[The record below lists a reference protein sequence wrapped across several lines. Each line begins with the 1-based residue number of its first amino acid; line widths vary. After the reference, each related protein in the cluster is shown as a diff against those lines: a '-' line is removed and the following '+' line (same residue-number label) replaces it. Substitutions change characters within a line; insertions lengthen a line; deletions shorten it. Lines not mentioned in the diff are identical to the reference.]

1 MGGRDLGLKALDHPL
16 FADENVH
23 PEVVAD
29 QRRRGRDVTTA
40 LEVGLAGRPDEE
52 LIEYASREGRVV
64 LTHDRDFASL
74 WWKQSPVGIV
84 YLRPGHIRAAM
95 VIELLAAVD
104 AHPRDLSPPF
114 LMTAERRKDR
124 LRVACRT
131 AADRMLADRRRGPS
145 EE

>member
-29 QRRRGRDVTTA
+29 QRRRGRDITTA
-40 LEVGLAGRPDEE
+40 LEAGLAGRPDDE
-52 LIEYASREGRVV
+52 LIRYAARQGRVV

-74 WWKQSPVGIV
+74 WWKQSEVGIV
-84 YLRPGHIRAAM
+84 YLRPGHIRAEM
-95 VIELLAAVD
+95 VMELLIAVD
-104 AHPRDLSPPF
+104 AYPRDLSPPF
-114 LMTAERRKDR
+114 LMTAERRENR

-131 AADRMLADRRRGPS
+131 AADRVLADRRRKPS
-145 EE
+145 RE